1 MQGCPWVVPTHSS
14 PGGANGSEQEGRLC
28 GMDTDQWEWKPGLSG
43 KRGFFCVDWQE
54 VQGS

>member
-1 MQGCPWVVPTHSS
+1 MGAPGRYPPTAAR
-14 PGGANGSEQEGRLC
+14 GGANGSEHEGGLC
-28 GMDTDQWEWKPGLSG
+28 GMDTDQWEWKPSLSG